1 MTPWKMVSLRMALA
15 MTALIVAARPATSHA
30 VEVVPS
36 IGLTHD
42 FRSGDEHLEGG
53 LALRAGLGPAV
64 AGEVSARYHRE
75 DGEPGRESTRVWP
88 VTASLWLAPLGPLY
102 AGGGVGWYSR
112 TIDQGAR
119 RVIDR
124 DFGAHAGAGIRFPLA
139 PGAAFDIG
147 GRYAIVGD
155 VGNRLAHPH
164 ELKADQWT
172 VSAGLTLG
180 F

>member
-1 MTPWKMVSLRMALA
+1 MNPWKTMAIRAVLPLSV
-15 MTALIVAARPATSHA
+15 MGVVVLPVTAPA

-42 FRSGDEHLEGG
+42 LRSGGEHLEGG
-53 LALRAGLGPAV
+53 LALRAGLGPV
-64 AGEVSARYHRE
+64 MAGEISARYHRE

-88 VTASLWLAPLGPLY
+88 VTASLWLSPLGPLY
-102 AGGGVGWYSR
+102 AGGGVGWYNR
-112 TIDQGAR
+112 TIDRSQGHE
-119 RVIDR
+119 IDR
-124 DFGAHAGAGIRFPLA
+124 DFGAHAGAGFRLPLA
-139 PGAAFDIG
+139 PGAALDIG
-147 GRYAIVGD
+147 GRYAIVGE
-155 VGNRLAHPH
+155 VGKRLAHPH